1 MTDEDRFAFVRLA
14 ATEAARLFVR
24 PNVLA
29 VGIAIMSL
37 APVHTQRISRPPAR
51 ADGLIVGRV
60 VDTAGR
66 PVAGAVVALSRRAPA
81 DRFSP
86 AGPRAGVPQPDRVL
100 TGPDGF
106 FLFRDLPL
114 NAFTLTAAK
123 PGYADGAFG
132 RRRPGGPAQELQLT
146 EAEPRREISLLLWKH
161 GAITGLVTDEIGE
174 PLIGIAIQSFKR
186 TEVNG
191 VRRFVAAA
199 RASTDDRGIY
209 RLPNLPPGDYVVATS
224 SRQIAMPLALADD
237 SRDRR
242 TVSSSEGVLTAV
254 PMPGNASAL
263 QLGDSV
269 FGLAPDGPIP
279 PPPEGDRIWVYTP
292 AYHPGPPSSLTSAT
306 VALRP
311 GEEREGIDLQLHPV
325 RTVKVSG
332 FLSGPADMIALRR
345 LRLVPAESDLLDA
358 GEPVTST
365 DLRGR
370 FVFPA
375 VPAGDYSL
383 RTTTR
388 SANWRSETEGAFHW
402 ADVPITVSRE
412 DLDNLNVP
420 LRPGAVLSGNLV
432 FDGVSRP
439 SGSTIRQARIVIE
452 RANTGLPG
460 SDPAVFAA
468 VDDVGQFTASGLAA
482 GFYFVRVTDSPVGW
496 MFKGAMLNGRDL
508 SEHPIEVRNDLA
520 GISIDFTDRWTGLRG
535 IVTTPTG
542 QTDSAALVLLFS
554 TDSSHWR
561 AYTPG
566 ARRMRST
573 RVSATGEFSFS
584 SVPVG
589 DYYLMAIA
597 DDDGSDW
604 QDPDVLDALSRAAVR
619 ITINDGDQKTVT
631 IRRREGRR

>member
-1 MTDEDRFAFVRLA
+1 LVTRFTSVRF
-14 ATEAARLFVR
+14 ATEAARLLVR
-24 PNVLA
+24 PTVL
-29 VGIAIMSL
+29 VLCGAILAAPLHAQRMSR
-37 APVHTQRISRPPAR
+37 APAR

-66 PVAGAVVALSRRAPA
+66 PVAGAVVALSRRQPIE
-81 DRFSP
+81 RFP
-86 AGPRAGVPQPDRVL
+86 PPVPRTNATQPDRVL

-106 FLFRDLPL
+106 FVFRDLPL
-114 NAFTLTAAK
+114 NSFTLTAAK
-123 PGYADGAFG
+123 PGYSDGAFG
-132 RRRPGGPAQELQLT
+132 RRRPGGPAQELQLI

-161 GAITGLVTDEIGE
+161 GAITGLVTDEVGE

-186 TEVNG
+186 AEVNG

-224 SRQIAMPLALADD
+224 SRQIAIPLALADD

-242 TVSSSEGVLTAV
+242 TVSPSEAALSAV
-254 PMPGNASAL
+254 PMPGSASAL

-269 FGLAPDGPIP
+269 LGLAPDGPIP
-279 PPPEGDRIWVYTP
+279 PPPEDDRIWVYTP
-292 AYHPGPPSSLTSAT
+292 AFHPGPPSALTSAT
-306 VALRP
+306 VTLRP
-311 GEEREGIDLQLHPV
+311 GEEREGIDLQLRPV

-370 FVFPA
+370 FMFPA
-375 VPAGDYSL
+375 VPSGDYSL

-388 SANWRSETEGAFHW
+388 SANWRSETEGAVHW
-402 ADVPITVSRE
+402 ADVPITVGRE
-412 DLDNLNVP
+412 DLDNLNVS

-439 SGSTIRQARIVIE
+439 SSSTIRQARIVIE
-452 RANTGLPG
+452 RTNTGLPG
-460 SDPAVFAA
+460 SDPSVIAA
-468 VDDVGQFTASGLAA
+468 VDDVGQFTASGLPA

-496 MFKGAMLNGRDL
+496 MFRGAMLNGRDL
-508 SEHPIEVRNDLA
+508 SEYPIEVRSDLA

-554 TDSSHWR
+554 TDPGHWR
-561 AYTPG
+561 AYSPG
-566 ARRMRST
+566 ARRMRSA
-573 RVSATGEFSFS
+573 RVAATGEFSFS

-589 DYYLMAIA
+589 DYYLIAIA
-597 DDDGSDW
+597 DEDGSDW

-619 ITINDGDQKTVT
+619 ITINDGDQKAVT

>member
-1 MTDEDRFAFVRLA
+1 MTEENRFAFVRLTAISA
-14 ATEAARLFVR
+14 AGLLVR
-24 PNVLA
+24 PEVLV
-29 VGIAIMSL
+29 VGAIALSL
-37 APVHTQRISRPPAR
+37 TSADAQRMPRPPAR
-51 ADGLIVGRV
+51 SDGLIVGRV

-66 PVAGAVVALSRRAPA
+66 TVAGAVVELSRRLAVE
-81 DRFSP
+81 RFSS
-86 AGPRAGVPQPDRVL
+86 RVQVPGAPPPDRVL
-100 TGPDGF
+100 TGQDGF
-106 FLFRDLPL
+106 FVFRDLPL
-114 NAFTLTAAK
+114 NSFTLTAAK
-123 PGYADGAFG
+123 PGYSDGAFG

-146 EAEPRREISLLLWKH
+146 EAEPRREISLLLWQH
-161 GAITGLVTDEIGE
+161 GAITGLVTDEAGE

-191 VRRFVAAA
+191 ARRFAAAA
-199 RASTDDRGIY
+199 RGSTDDRGIY
-209 RLPNLPPGDYVVATS
+209 RLPGLPPGDYVIATS
-224 SRQIAMPLALADD
+224 SRQIALPLALADD

-242 TVSSSEGVLTAV
+242 TVGPSEAALTAV

-269 FGLAPDGPIP
+269 LGLATDGPTP
-279 PPPEGDRIWVYTP
+279 PPPEDDRIWVYTP
-292 AYHPGPPSSLTSAT
+292 AFHPAPPSSLASAT

-311 GEEREGIDLQLHPV
+311 GEEREGIDLQLRPV

-332 FLSGPADMIALRR
+332 FLSGPADMIAWRR
-345 LRLVPAESDLLDA
+345 LRLVLAESDLLDV

-365 DLRGR
+365 DSRGR
-370 FVFPA
+370 FLFPA

-388 SANWRSETEGAFHW
+388 SANWRSETEGAVHW
-402 ADVPITVSRE
+402 ADVPVTVGRE

-432 FDGVSRP
+432 FDGISRP
-439 SGSTIRQARIVIE
+439 SARTLQQARVLIE

-460 SDPAVFAA
+460 SEPSVIAT
-468 VDDVGQFTASGLAA
+468 VDDVGQVTASGLPA

-508 SEHPIEVRNDLA
+508 SEYPLEVRNDLA
-520 GISIDFTDRWTGLRG
+520 GISIEFTDRWTGLRG
-535 IVTTPTG
+535 IVTTPSG

-573 RVSATGEFSFS
+573 RVTASGEFSFS

-589 DYYLMAIA
+589 DYYLTAIP
-597 DDDGSDW
+597 DEDGSDW
-604 QDPDVLDALSRAAVR
+604 QDPDVLDVLSRAAAR

-631 IRRREGRR
+631 IRRKESRR

>member
-1 MTDEDRFAFVRLA
+1 MTDWFAFVRF
-14 ATEAARLFVR
+14 ATEAARTLVR
-24 PNVLA
+24 PNVL
-29 VGIAIMSL
+29 VLCGAIL
-37 APVHTQRISRPPAR
+37 LVAPIHAQRISRPPAR

-66 PVAGAVVALSRRAPA
+66 PVAGAVVALSRRVPS
-81 DRFSP
+81 FSS
-86 AGPRAGVPQPDRVL
+86 AFPRASAPPQDRVL

-114 NAFTLTAAK
+114 NPFTLTAAK

-132 RRRPGGPAQELQLT
+132 RRRPGGPAQDLQLT

-161 GAITGLVTDEIGE
+161 GAITGLVTDETGE

-191 VRRFVAAA
+191 VRRFVAAV
-199 RASTDDRGIY
+199 RGSTDDRGIY
-209 RLPNLPPGDYVVATS
+209 RLPGLPPGDYVVATS

-242 TVSSSEGVLTAV
+242 TVSPSEAVLSAV
-254 PMPGNASAL
+254 PLPGNASAL

-269 FGLAPDGPIP
+269 LGLAPDGPIP
-279 PPPEGDRIWVYTP
+279 PPPEDDRIWIYTP
-292 AYHPGPPSSLTSAT
+292 AFHPGPPSSLASAT

-311 GEEREGIDLQLHPV
+311 GEEREGIDLQLRPV

-332 FLSGPADMIALRR
+332 FLNGPADMIALRR

-420 LRPGAVLSGNLV
+420 LRPGAVLSGSLV

-439 SGSTIRQARIVIE
+439 SSATIRQARIVIE

-460 SDPAVFAA
+460 SDPAVLAA
-468 VDDVGQFTASGLAA
+468 VDDVGQVTASGLAA

-508 SEHPIEVRNDLA
+508 SEHPVEVRNDLA
-520 GISIDFTDRWTGLRG
+520 GLSIEFTDRWTGLRG

-561 AYTPG
+561 SYTPG

-573 RVSATGEFSFS
+573 RVAATGEFSFS
-584 SVPVG
+584 SLPVG
-589 DYYLMAIA
+589 DYYLTAIA
-597 DDDGSDW
+597 DEDGSDW
-604 QDPDVLDALSRAAVR
+604 QDPDVLEVLSRAAAR

-631 IRRREGRR
+631 IRRRESRR